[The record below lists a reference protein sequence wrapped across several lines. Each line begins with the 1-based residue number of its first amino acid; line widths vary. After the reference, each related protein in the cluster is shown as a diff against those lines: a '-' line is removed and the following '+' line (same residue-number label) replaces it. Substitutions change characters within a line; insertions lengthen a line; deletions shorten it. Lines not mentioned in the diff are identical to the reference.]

1 LATELLVNSTSAVVI
16 SGGTDA
22 PAAGTVET
30 WVVAALNGFPVLS
43 AGQQFRCVDVAD
55 PNALAGSIGTPEV
68 FLVTAMSGAGN
79 LTWTVTRGSEYNS
92 STGLGNTVVHAA
104 NFVVVPVFTS
114 GSLPTAF
121 TERVNNL
128 SDVFDTGSSRGNLHI
143 PSLTPAAALS
153 ILPVSLSAPGATFDG
168 YSASSGDLILLIN
181 QTVGSQNGLW
191 TWNGASTLMTR
202 PTEFASGTSVKGR
215 TCAVLQGN
223 NYGSSEWLLNAPTA
237 GITVDTT
244 TQTWIQAAQGQFNYI
259 GSNGAYDDKPGLV
272 ALEAL
277 IQATPFGAGTIHKHG
292 LVTLGSS
299 WAAPQGIMPEGD
311 GVGYDNGNQ
320 SWNGGTVVAPYST
333 FTGGPGPLIT
343 YTLSGSNTGSC
354 KHIGFSGV
362 PLAATGGTST
372 PGMTGVMI
380 SGGADFFFE
389 DVCFAGFD
397 TGGVGAGGVMGGG
410 ILANNHV
417 GGRVLKC
424 FTASN
429 GYGIALTGTSTDWAI
444 SMHKGN
450 GNNISLIQGVGVQ
463 ADNCGGLLID
473 ECHYTG
479 SGNITTATA
488 NLCLMASVQSEA
500 VTGVITSDTLTL
512 YSNTVFAG
520 TVTVTING
528 TPVSFGFNASGATI
542 ETAINA
548 ALGAGTV
555 TANAG
560 GPLHTA
566 SCLVSGGTTTTPT
579 LTNNG
584 ATTTVA
590 VAINGVL
597 VTFAYNASGA
607 TIAAAINAALGAGT
621 VTGSS
626 GADLATGAVGL
637 TFAVAP
643 SSFVVLG
650 QPVVLTFAVAPTTF
664 VGFYAQ
670 AVPTLPYHW
679 YLGGTASDVAYATN
693 MYFDNCDPNGFH
705 IYTECTG
712 LTIASGKFLMRD
724 NSTANCFIQTN
735 TGVGNINPGLMLG
748 DGVQFSGIGNGC
760 AAVALVQFMEQAG
773 QPAYVTIGHVRAIFA
788 STYTPNTDTVTM
800 TVGSNFIGDASA
812 SAAYVNSPVV
822 QTNAFAYPGAY
833 VIAYQASPQGI
844 LVSQVVTTAETSLTV
859 FPFNA
864 YIDSAGNPVQPFEHA
879 GGRLKLPVYGG
890 L

>member
-1 LATELLVNSTSAVVI
+1 MAFTPVTVFRPYFNPDGSPATGSVTFTVTDEIAQVGVGAVPCSQVEAVLGADGTPGYLSVTLYANDDSSTEPSGTGYNVVENIDYANQLPYQIVVPNTSSRIDLSSLAHVTTTPLYGYDPAGAAAAALAAAEAFTTGAVATETTRAETAEAAAVTTAETFATGAV
-16 SGGTDA
+16 GTETTRAETAEALKA
-22 PAAGTVET
+22 PLASPALTGTPT
-30 WVVAALNGFPVLS
+30 APTAAALTDDTQI
-43 AGQQFRCVDVAD
+43 A
-55 PNALAGSIGTPEV
+55 T
-68 FLVTAMSGAGN
+68 
-79 LTWTVTRGSEYNS
+79 
-92 STGLGNTVVHAA
+92 
-104 NFVVVPVFTS
+104 
-114 GSLPTAF
+114 TAF
-121 TERVNNL
+121 T
-128 SDVFDTGSSRGNLHI
+128 T
-143 PSLTPAAALS
+143 
-153 ILPVSLSAPGATFDG
+153 
-168 YSASSGDLILLIN
+168 
-181 QTVGSQNGLW
+181 
-191 TWNGASTLMTR
+191 
-202 PTEFASGTSVKGR
+202 
-215 TCAVLQGN
+215 
-223 NYGSSEWLLNAPTA
+223 TA
-237 GITVDTT
+237 I
-244 TQTWIQAAQGQFNYI
+244 AAQGQFNYI

-512 YSNTVFAG
+512 YSNTVFVG

-650 QPVVLTFAVAPTTF
+650 QPVVLTFATTPSSF
-664 VGFYAQ
+664 AGFYAQ
-670 AVPTLPYHW
+670 ALPTLPYHW
-679 YLGGTASDVAYATN
+679 YLAGTASDVAYATN

-735 TGVGNINPGLMLG
+735 TGVGNINPSLMLG

-844 LVSQVVTTAETSLTV
+844 LVSQVVTTAKTSLTV